1 MKNGLIEFN
10 EEIKNR
16 SIELTK
22 EKLSSAEN
30 YYFKKGSS
38 EVKKFLQSSKYEN
51 ITKDTDV
58 ILIYLGVFFQI
69 KMYQ

>member
-1 MKNGLIEFN
+1 MKNGLIDFN

-30 YYFKKGSS
+30 YYFKKGNT

-58 ILIYLGVFFQI
+58 ILIYTRSILPD
-69 KMYQ
+69 